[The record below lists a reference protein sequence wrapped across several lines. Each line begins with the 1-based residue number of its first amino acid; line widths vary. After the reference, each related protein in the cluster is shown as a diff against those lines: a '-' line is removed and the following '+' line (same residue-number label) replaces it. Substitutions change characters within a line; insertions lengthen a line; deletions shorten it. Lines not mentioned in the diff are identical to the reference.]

1 MERYFIILL
10 LFIPVFSYSHDN
22 AFALQNQVSSRISVD
37 TTIEN
42 NTNLFPFQTENT
54 ISGLAISGKVTLH
67 SDTSLIRIILVDD
80 NHNEYLIY
88 ETYPILA
95 GSIQFSVDQAGEE
108 TSLLNNIIPSRITL
122 ELVNASIYLKE
133 IILNEEDKYKAELRD
148 DRLHLQILTKI
159 DRINQN
165 IQNTGQLW
173 VAGETSISKLS
184 YQEKKR
190 MFGGSVPN
198 FQGFDYYVGGVFVL
212 PGAKD
217 DLDSRDTQSEYLS
230 PPESQYASEF
240 SWKNRH
246 GEDWVTPVKEQGECN
261 SCWAFASAAATELL
275 VNLYYNNH
283 LDYDL
288 SEQNL
293 VSCITGSCSKNGNYI
308 SALNYISNYGLV
320 LEDCFPYAD
329 SALACTDACNNPLER
344 IQIANYTTFNSVE
357 DKKKAIIR
365 GAAGFKVTDWPG
377 GSHAIQAVGFKSI
390 EAGDSLFVMNSGS
403 ESWITFEEN
412 HPLIGSTA
420 WLCKNSWGPEWG
432 DYGYIYIIGN
442 TMPLYYLYAP
452 VSSMLMDE
460 SDIVCADKDGDG
472 FYSWGIGSKPSH
484 CPDCPDE
491 ADGNDSEPCI
501 GPMDEYGYFSPVPA
515 RPIAKDTTSIYCSVI
530 PDLYAAGRNIQWYS
544 DEQLLNL
551 VHSGNSFPTG
561 HTEIG
566 EYTYYATKTFQECG
580 ESKATEVTLSI
591 IPPPSPPGS
600 GFAHF

>member
-1 MERYFIILL
+1 MKIIYTLL
-10 LFIPVFSYSHDN
+10 LVTTFSLNLFCQQDHV
-22 AFALQNQVSSRISVD
+22 FALQNKADLRISVD
-37 TTIEN
+37 TTINN
-42 NTNLFPFQTENT
+42 NTHLFPFYTENT
-54 ISGLAISGKVTLH
+54 ISGLALSGEITLH
-67 SDTSLIRIILVDD
+67 SDTSLVRIILID
-80 NHNEYLIY
+80 NNYNEYLIY

-95 GSIQFSVDQAGEE
+95 GSRQFSVDETGEE
-108 TSLLNNIIPSRITL
+108 TFLLNNIIPYRVTF
-122 ELVNASIYLKE
+122 ELINASIYLKE
-133 IILNEEDKYKAELRD
+133 IISSEEDKYKAESQN
-148 DRLHLQILTKI
+148 DRLLQQTLNKI

-165 IQNTGQLW
+165 IYNLGQKW

-190 MFGGSVPN
+190 LFGGSVPN
-198 FQGFDYYVGGVFVL
+198 FQGFEYYVGGVFVL

-217 DLDSRDTQSEYLS
+217 DLDSRDTQLEYLS
-230 PPESQYASEF
+230 LQESQYASEF

-246 GEDWVTPVKEQGECN
+246 GEDWVTPVKNQGGCG

-275 VNLYYNNH
+275 VNLYYNKH

-293 VSCITGSCSKNGNYI
+293 VSCVTGSCSQKGNYV

-344 IQIANYTTFNSVE
+344 IQIENYTTFNSVE

-377 GSHAIQAVGFKSI
+377 GSHAIQAVGFKTI
-390 EAGDSLFVMNSGS
+390 EAGDSLFVINSGS

-432 DYGYIYIIGN
+432 DYGYVYIINN

-460 SDIVCADKDGDG
+460 SDIVCADNDGDG
-472 FYSWGIGSKPSH
+472 YYSWGIGPKPSH
-484 CPDCPDE
+484 CPDSPDVPDGD
-491 ADGNDSEPCI
+491 ADAGQDLCVI
-501 GPMDEYGYFSPVPA
+501 G
-515 RPIAKDTTSIYCSVI
+515 
-530 PDLYAAGRNIQWYS
+530 
-544 DEQLLNL
+544 
-551 VHSGNSFPTG
+551 
-561 HTEIG
+561 
-566 EYTYYATKTFQECG
+566 
-580 ESKATEVTLSI
+580 
-591 IPPPSPPGS
+591 
-600 GFAHF
+600 